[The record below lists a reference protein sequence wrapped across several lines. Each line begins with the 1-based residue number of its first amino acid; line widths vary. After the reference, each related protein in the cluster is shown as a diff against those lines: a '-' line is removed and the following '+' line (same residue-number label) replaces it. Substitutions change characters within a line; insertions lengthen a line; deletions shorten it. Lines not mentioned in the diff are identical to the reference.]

1 MLDEKDL
8 EALKKSCRDMLRRE
22 LGLVRVRAVERGTLL
37 FRYEC
42 LEFVLM
48 FDPHVPGV
56 LWLRLPFAL
65 EVGARDAD
73 TASRVD
79 TACNE
84 VNRESKLVKVARRGQ
99 ATDRGGWV
107 VDASL
112 DFVVTRLDAVDANL
126 LEYYL
131 WLLKRTRKGLH
142 EAFESGGKPQPADTI
157 EASKPADAVVH

>member
-1 MLDEKDL
+1 MLDEKDVD
-8 EALKKSCRDMLRRE
+8 ALKKNCRHMLRRE
-22 LGLVRVRAVERGTLL
+22 LGLARVRAVERGTLL
-37 FRYEC
+37 FHYEC

-56 LWLRLPFAL
+56 LCLRLPFAL
-65 EVGARDAD
+65 VVSARDAD
-73 TASRVD
+73 TASRID

-84 VNRESKLVKVARRGQ
+84 VNRGSKLATVARRGQ
-99 ATDRGGWV
+99 ATDRGEWV

-112 DFVVTRLDAVDANL
+112 DFVVIRLDAVDANL

-142 EAFESGGKPQPADTI
+142 EAFESGGKPKPADTI
-157 EASKPADAVVH
+157 EVVKPADAVVH